1 MTSALGRARTVRS
14 WRIALALSLATLGFL
29 IAAQVRTEAPRVR
42 YTTLE
47 RAPLLETAIGLQAQQ
62 EQLQAS
68 IVDLRGRI
76 SATEKGSQG
85 SDTLVQS
92 LTADL
97 DATRL
102 AGGLV
107 ALQGPGLV
115 IQLEDAEQPAPSGES
130 DVDRRVN
137 AGDVRAVVEQLWLA
151 GADAVSVNGERINGL
166 SGFLDVGDSILA
178 TASYLVPPY
187 QVVAIGGSDL
197 YDRLTAAPAFAGWVR
212 ARVQP
217 YELRVRYAEIQDA
230 AVPAYA
236 GTVQLRYA
244 RPAASPTATPAG
256 SPGSPSASDQ
266 DAP

>member
-1 MTSALGRARTVRS
+1 MTPALERVRAIRS
-14 WRIALALSLATLGFL
+14 WRITLALSLATLGFL

-47 RAPLLETAIGLQAQQ
+47 RAPLLETATGLQAQQ
-62 EQLQAS
+62 KQLQGS
-68 IVDLRGRI
+68 IVDLRTRI
-76 SATEKGSQG
+76 AAAERGGQG
-85 SDTLVQS
+85 SDALVQS

-115 IQLEDAEQPAPSGES
+115 IQLEDADLPGPSGES

-151 GADAVSVNGERINGL
+151 GADAVAVNGERINGL

-178 TASYLVPPY
+178 NASYLVPPY
-187 QVVAIGGSDL
+187 QVVAIGGGDL
-197 YDRLTAAPAFAGWVR
+197 YDRLTASSGFAGWVR
-212 ARVQP
+212 SRVQP
-217 YELRVRYAEIQDA
+217 YGLRVRYAEIGDA

-244 RPAASPTATPAG
+244 RPAASPTATPARE
-256 SPGSPSASDQ
+256 PT
-266 DAP
+266 APAATDEEAP